1 MADEVVASATREI
14 QKEASFPQ
22 WFAKV
27 NERVTLTLL
36 CMKDRVDKVQESD
49 YDILRALHGIWFT
62 GECPIY
68 QTITIPDTRQS
79 KQGELFHTDTVS
91 ETTAVVT
98 ENVDSFDDARDKI
111 LDGEVFATDIKETK
125 KSKKNDNRK
134 KDKKT
139 E

>member
-1 MADEVVASATREI
+1 MGEELAVNPTREI

-22 WFAKV
+22 WLAKI

-36 CMKDRVDKVQESD
+36 CMKERVDKVQESD
-49 YDILRALHGIWFT
+49 YEILRALHGIWFS
-62 GECPIY
+62 GEAPIF

-79 KQGELFHTDTVS
+79 KQGELFHTDNISENTVKV
-91 ETTAVVT
+91 TTVA
-98 ENVDSFDDARDKI
+98 DSFDDARDKI
-111 LDGEVFATDIKETK
+111 LDGKEIATDIKETK